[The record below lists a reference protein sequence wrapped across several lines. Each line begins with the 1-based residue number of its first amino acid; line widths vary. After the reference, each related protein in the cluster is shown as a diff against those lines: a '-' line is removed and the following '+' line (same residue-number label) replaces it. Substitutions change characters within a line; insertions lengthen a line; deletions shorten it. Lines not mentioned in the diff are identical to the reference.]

1 MIYKLSK
8 TISLLFFSLLLSFLT
23 YKLCYFI
30 AEKYFFDKFFYQKS
44 ITHGYWIP
52 SKHPTHDD
60 FGHRA
65 KDIYQLQSGQPDPLK
80 TNNSDIFKIAL
91 YGDSYV
97 WGQGIKNEQRFAKLL
112 ETKLNKIR
120 PTKIISLAETGDNIF
135 DHYQKYKA
143 TPEIFGE
150 IDLNVFGLNFN
161 DLIFNNINDIIYDRY
176 HTQSLLASDLFSS
189 CKGPEIYASNL
200 KDVLESSFE
209 ENTKN
214 YCAFLKLIPL
224 LPQNNSLYINLSE
237 LTDSGPF
244 QTKFNLILQ
253 KHNIKLVSPYPPEFI
268 SSIHPNK
275 YNLSKIDNHPS
286 VEANRYYTDVL
297 YQEIT
302 TNPKWGFIK
311 NE

>member
-23 YKLCYFI
+23 YKL
-30 AEKYFFDKFFYQKS
+30 FFYQKS

-150 IDLNVFGLNFN
+150 IDLNVFG
-161 DLIFNNINDIIYDRY
+161 
-176 HTQSLLASDLFSS
+176 
-189 CKGPEIYASNL
+189 
-200 KDVLESSFE
+200 
-209 ENTKN
+209 
-214 YCAFLKLIPL
+214 
-224 LPQNNSLYINLSE
+224 
-237 LTDSGPF
+237 
-244 QTKFNLILQ
+244 
-253 KHNIKLVSPYPPEFI
+253 
-268 SSIHPNK
+268 
-275 YNLSKIDNHPS
+275 
-286 VEANRYYTDVL
+286 
-297 YQEIT
+297 
-302 TNPKWGFIK
+302 
-311 NE
+311 